1 LAKAL
6 KGFKIALF
14 NNDQKVGEITG
25 TTIGRR
31 RILTFPAKTITSFR
45 VYLVDR
51 NGNDNVSRVAAYLID
66 EKLLEK

>member
-1 LAKAL
+1 V
-6 KGFKIALF
+6 
-14 NNDQKVGEITG
+14 DEING

-31 RILTFPAKTITSFR
+31 RILTFPAKTITSFK

-51 NGNDNVSRVAAYLID
+51 SGNDNVSRMAAYLID